1 MSEAAIER
9 VFVAGAGL
17 MGAGI
22 AQSCAQHGIPV
33 DLFDIDPA
41 ALVRADRQIKA
52 SLDRLVERGHIEP
65 GRRDEARDRI
75 RPGTALGPAAR
86 ADLVIEAV
94 VESAAIKRDLW
105 AAVDALCPPA
115 TLFASNTSSIP
126 ITRLAAATGRPER
139 FIGMHFY
146 SPVPVM
152 TLVEVVRGVRTA
164 PATGEAIEAL
174 ARRLGKTPVAATDL
188 PGFIGNR
195 ILIPYLN
202 EAMTAL
208 MQGAGTA
215 ASIDLVARLGFRHPM
230 GPLELADFIGLDVV
244 YSICQVLYEG
254 FRDPRYAPCP
264 LLERLVEAGHL
275 GRKTGHGFHTYAADG
290 TIVPPA
296 GAGTGG

>member
-1 MSEAAIER
+1 LSRSDGTATPGRI
-9 VFVAGAGL
+9 FVAGAGL

-22 AQSCAQHGIPV
+22 AQTCAQHGLTV
-33 DLFDIDPA
+33 DLFDIREDQ
-41 ALVRADRQIKA
+41 LTRADRQIAA
-52 SLDRLVERGHIEP
+52 SLERLVERGHLDP
-65 GRRDEARDRI
+65 GAREAARDRI
-75 RPGTALGPAAR
+75 RPQHTLEPVAA

-94 VESAAIKRDLW
+94 VESVAVKCEFW
-105 AAVDALCPPA
+105 AAVDALCPPPV
-115 TLFASNTSSIP
+115 LFASNTSSIP

-152 TLVEVVRGVRTA
+152 TLVEVVRGVRTNRQTA
-164 PATGEAIEAL
+164 EVIEAL
-174 ARRLGKTPVAATDL
+174 ARRLGKTPVSSSDL

-202 EAMTAL
+202 EAITAL
-208 MQGAGTA
+208 MQGVGTA
-215 ASIDLVARLGFRHPM
+215 DSIDAVARLGFRHPM

-244 YSICQVLYEG
+244 YGICQVLYQG

-275 GRKTGHGFHTYAADG
+275 GRKTGRGFHSYSEDG
-290 TIVPPA
+290 SIVA
-296 GAGTGG
+296 TAEA

>member
-1 MSEAAIER
+1 MSGQPGVER

-22 AQSCAQHGIPV
+22 AQTLAQHGLRV
-33 DLFDIDPA
+33 DLYDIEPA
-41 ALVRADRQIKA
+41 ALGRAERQIA
-52 SLDRLVERGHIEP
+52 ESLSRLTARGRLAA
-65 GRRDEARDRI
+65 GEADVVRTRI
-75 RPGTALGPAAR
+75 RPGTALEPAVQS
-86 ADLVIEAV
+86 DLVIEAV
-94 VESAAIKRDLW
+94 VEAAEVKQRFW
-105 AAVDALCPPA
+105 AAVDRLCPPA
-115 TLFASNTSSIP
+115 VRFASNTSSIP
-126 ITRLAAATGRPER
+126 ITRLAAATSRPEQ

-152 TLVEVVRGVRTA
+152 TLVEVVRGVRTDD
-164 PATGEAIEAL
+164 ATQRAIEAL
-174 ARRLGKTPVAATDL
+174 AVRLGKTPVAAADL

-215 ASIDLVARLGFRHPM
+215 SSIDAVARLGFRHPM

-244 YSICQVLYEG
+244 YSICQVLYAG

-275 GRKTGHGFHTYAADG
+275 GRKTGRGFHRYGPDG
-290 TIVPPA
+290 SILPP
-296 GAGTGG
+296 GP